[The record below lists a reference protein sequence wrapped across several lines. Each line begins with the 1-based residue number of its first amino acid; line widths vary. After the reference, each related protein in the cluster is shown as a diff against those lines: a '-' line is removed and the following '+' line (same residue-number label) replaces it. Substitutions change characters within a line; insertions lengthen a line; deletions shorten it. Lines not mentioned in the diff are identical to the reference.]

1 MVADNSDEDGI
12 VADCAF
18 LAANSKMPS
27 GERMID
33 RLIVYANTV
42 RAARK
47 ARWPANCVT
56 MLEEDL
62 ILVLADFY
70 RRAAWYRH
78 PVDGEFPA
86 R

>member
-1 MVADNSDEDGI
+1 MVTDDPDEDGI

-47 ARWPANCVT
+47 ARWPANCVAP
-56 MLEEDL
+56 LEADL
-62 ILVLADFY
+62 VLVLAAFY
-70 RRAAWYRH
+70 RRADWYRRK
-78 PVDGEFPA
+78 V
-86 R
+86 

>member
-1 MVADNSDEDGI
+1 MVTNGPGEDEI
-12 VADCAF
+12 IENCAF

-42 RAARK
+42 RVARK
-47 ARWPANCVT
+47 ARWPASCVT
-56 MLEEDL
+56 PLEEDL
-62 ILVLADFY
+62 ILVLADFC
-70 RRAAWYRH
+70 RRAAWYRD

-86 R
+86 